1 MKTTMNITPVKWF
14 DRTFDFT
21 TNQIPFTSIVERL
34 RGAPA
39 RLEEKI
45 SRVAAQALTAKPDGR
60 WSAQENAGHLADLEP
75 LWQGRLQD
83 ILAGKP
89 HLREAN
95 LTNARTNEAN
105 HNTKE
110 IDHIARQFRALREQT
125 VFLLTHLYDHEL
137 QMTSLHPRLLTPMR
151 ICDLFLFV
159 AEHDDHHLARMT
171 ELLNEP

>member
-1 MKTTMNITPVKWF
+1 MKTTMNITRVKWF

-45 SRVAAQALTAKPDGR
+45 SRAAAQALTAKPDGR

-89 HLREAN
+89 HLREAD

-105 HNTKE
+105 HNAKD
-110 IDHIARQFRALREQT
+110 IDHIARQFRALREMASPCGR
-125 VFLLTHLYDHEL
+125 D
-137 QMTSLHPRLLTPMR
+137 SLPAPSHSYNHPKLHHAL
-151 ICDLFLFV
+151 DL
-159 AEHDDHHLARMT
+159 RS
-171 ELLNEP
+171 P